1 MKKYLIFGAAMM
13 AALPSI
19 ADDGIVV
26 PDSTGFK
33 FTDVT
38 LVKTGPVKG
47 QNKSGTCWC
56 FASTSFLEDEIRRK
70 TGKEIDL
77 SEMFTVRHCYGDK
90 ADRFVRLYGES
101 NFAAGGSVVDVNYV
115 WDRYGAM
122 PEEAYRGLEYGEEKH
137 DHYELDAALSAYLK
151 AIVSKPSSK
160 KTLTTAWLKG
170 IDGILDAY
178 LGEVPETFVYEGK
191 TYTPRSFADALGLNM
206 NDYITITS
214 FTHHPMYKPFSLE
227 VPDNWLNAPHYNVP
241 LEEMKAVVDNALD
254 KGYSLVW
261 AADVSE
267 GGFKWREGY
276 ANMPKEKNAD
286 DMDGTEL
293 SRWVQLSDSDREK
306 QKFEAKGPV
315 EEITVTPE
323 LRQQMFDRQ
332 ETTDDHGMV
341 IVGRA
346 TDQEGNRY
354 YKVKNSWDTNQIY
367 GGYFY
372 VSEPYF
378 LAKTLSV
385 MLNREG
391 VPAKTLKAL
400 GL

>member
-1 MKKYLIFGAAMM
+1 M
-13 AALPSI
+13 
-19 ADDGIVV
+19 
-26 PDSTGFK
+26 
-33 FTDVT
+33 
-38 LVKTGPVKG
+38 
-47 QNKSGTCWC
+47 
-56 FASTSFLEDEIRRK
+56 
-70 TGKEIDL
+70 
-77 SEMFTVRHCYGDK
+77 RHCYGDK

-160 KTLTTAWLKG
+160 KTLTTAWRKG